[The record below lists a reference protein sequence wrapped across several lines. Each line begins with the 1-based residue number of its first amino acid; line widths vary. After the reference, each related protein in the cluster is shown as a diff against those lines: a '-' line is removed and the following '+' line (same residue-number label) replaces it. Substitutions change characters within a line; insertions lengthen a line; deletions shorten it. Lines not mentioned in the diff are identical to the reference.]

1 MTLLKSIAF
10 MLHII
15 LSTQNLS
22 NLRKLDLS
30 GHLIASSLAGF
41 NRQLE
46 KLGHATNL
54 RELII
59 EGCQVNHTEFLKSLH
74 LLCVLNLSITK
85 ITEEDLQY
93 IAHCASLKYL
103 YLSFNPLSE
112 QSILDTV
119 VCLPNLEHLDIFG
132 INLSIEGLYALL
144 QTSLKS
150 LHCSLPRVT
159 GHINVIAL
167 ARQFG
172 VKITI
177 SDL

>member
-1 MTLLKSIAF
+1 

-30 GHLIASSLAGF
+30 GHLIASSLAEF

-74 LLCVLNLSITK
+74 LLCVLNLSITR

-112 QSILDTV
+112 QSKFERFCVLKIICSINAIDFNSHQNVQISILY
-119 VCLPNLEHLDIFG
+119 F
-132 INLSIEGLYALL
+132 
-144 QTSLKS
+144 
-150 LHCSLPRVT
+150 
-159 GHINVIAL
+159 
-167 ARQFG
+167 
-172 VKITI
+172 
-177 SDL
+177 

>member
-22 NLRKLDLS
+22 NLRKLD
-30 GHLIASSLAGF
+30 LIASSLAGF

-74 LLCVLNLSITK
+74 LLCVLNLSITR

-93 IAHCASLKYL
+93 IAHCASLKWL

-150 LHCSLPRVT
+150 LHCSLPRL
-159 GHINVIAL
+159 L
-167 ARQFG
+167 AILMSLLLQD
-172 VKITI
+172 
-177 SDL
+177 SLE

>member
-1 MTLLKSIAF
+1 M
-10 MLHII
+10 
-15 LSTQNLS
+15 
-22 NLRKLDLS
+22 
-30 GHLIASSLAGF
+30 ASSLAGF

-74 LLCVLNLSITK
+74 LLCVLNLSITR

-103 YLSFNPLSE
+103 YLSFNPLSFNPLSE

-150 LHCSLPRVT
+150 LHCSLPRL
-159 GHINVIAL
+159 L
-167 ARQFG
+167 AILMSLLLQD
-172 VKITI
+172 
-177 SDL
+177 SLE

>member
-1 MTLLKSIAF
+1 

-30 GHLIASSLAGF
+30 GHLIASSLAEF

-59 EGCQVNHTEFLKSLH
+59 EGCQVN
-74 LLCVLNLSITK
+74 LNLSITR
-85 ITEEDLQY
+85 ITEEDFQY